1 MKTTISKIVTLL
13 IVIAAICSLSISA
26 LAAGT
31 VTYEGNA
38 KRFIFAPGSEYSP
51 TDLFTEFKGV
61 MPGDTLT
68 EQILIKNDVKNEV
81 KIKVYMRSL
90 GAVEGSEEF
99 LSQMNLSVKQNGDS
113 VLFAA
118 PADETAQLSDW
129 VYLGTV
135 YSGGEITLDVN
146 LEVPITMG
154 NDFQNRIGYLDW
166 QFKIE
171 ELPVDPEDPEPP
183 YTGNNSRI
191 ALYAI
196 LAAVSLAA
204 VLVLVLILGR
214 KSKEAK

>member
-1 MKTTISKIVTLL
+1 
-13 IVIAAICSLSISA
+13 
-26 LAAGT
+26 
-31 VTYEGNA
+31 
-38 KRFIFAPGSEYSP
+38 
-51 TDLFTEFKGV
+51 
-61 MPGDTLT
+61 
-68 EQILIKNDVKNEV
+68 
-81 KIKVYMRSL
+81 KVYMRAL
-90 GAVEGSEEF
+90 GAHEDSVEF
-99 LSQMNLSVKQNGDS
+99 LSQLQQTVTKGTDTL
-113 VLFAA
+113 LFDA

-135 YSGGEITLDVN
+135 YSGGEITLDVS

>member
-1 MKTTISKIVTLL
+1 MKKVFRFCFLL
-13 IVIAAICSLSISA
+13 MALTAVLSLGFAVSA
-26 LAAGT
+26 ENS
-31 VTYEGNA
+31 VTYDGYA

-135 YSGGEITLDVN
+135 YSGGEITLDVS